1 MLIPLGA
8 CVVRSG
14 SSRFVRNVVPKNT
27 LTNTLGS
34 KKNPIPKQT
43 KKMDYNNNQNGDG
56 QMPRQGGYRGGRE
69 GYQPRQ
75 RFNSDNQEN
84 GEPRYSQE
92 SGRRPRI
99 NNAGT
104 RQPRPRFQQQG
115 EGGYQPRP
123 RYQQQ
128 GEGGYQPRPRY
139 QQQGEGG
146 YQPRPRFQ
154 QQGEGGYQPRPRY
167 QQQGE
172 GGYQPRPRY
181 QQQGEGGYQPRP
193 RYQQQNDGGYQPQG
207 RPRFQQQQA
216 RRPQGNPA
224 LYSKKK
230 RVEYQEK
237 YEDPTKP
244 IRLNKFLANAGI
256 CSRREAD
263 DFILAGV
270 ITVNGMVVSE
280 LGAKVLPTDQVKFH
294 DQPVRR
300 EKKVYILL
308 NKPKNTVTTTDD
320 PQERHTVIDLVKN
333 ACSERIYPVGRL
345 DRNTTGVLL
354 LTNDGDLA
362 AKLTHPKFG
371 KKKIYAATLDKNL
384 SEEAYNELMAGVVLD
399 DEVIIPDALEFP
411 KEGDRKHVGLQ
422 IHSGQNRVVRRMF
435 EKVGYKVVQLDRV
448 SFAGLTKKNVPRGK
462 YRFLTQQEVSMLQMG
477 AFE

>member
-123 RYQQQ
+123 RY
-128 GEGGYQPRPRY
+128 
-139 QQQGEGG
+139 
-146 YQPRPRFQ
+146 Q

-399 DEVIIPDALEFP
+399 DEGIIPDALEFP